1 MDAGVSPLLAPTL
14 VERTGVGA
22 GADHPAVSAGNEAA
36 WDAALG
42 QTHLADWLGPAA
54 LRSLPDAATIRDGL
68 SQLNRYLGRAWSRA
82 GIAPQQHE
90 DCTQAVYET
99 LLEQLGRTGFDH
111 LASDVGQHGVRVVL
125 NRDTSEG
132 PDFFRAIDMVKK
144 RSQRERSYVSLDDHY
159 HELTGSAGNDGASA
173 DWRGRS
179 MKPSTARSPR
189 ARPA

>member
-1 MDAGVSPLLAPTL
+1 MG
-14 VERTGVGA
+14 
-22 GADHPAVSAGNEAA
+22 
-36 WDAALG
+36 
-42 QTHLADWLGPAA
+42 DWLGPAA

-132 PDFFRAIDMVKK
+132 PDFFA
-144 RSQRERSYVSLDDHY
+144 
-159 HELTGSAGNDGASA
+159 
-173 DWRGRS
+173 
-179 MKPSTARSPR
+179 PSTWSRSGVSASGR
-189 ARPA
+189 TSRSTITTTN